1 MPRKKNIP
9 AGSEYFKDQ
18 YQQQIARGETE
29 KQLERQK
36 ARRSYDK
43 AGIDRTGR
51 DIDHK
56 QALAEGGKT
65 EAGNLRL
72 RGKTANRADNGHK
85 KGEKAGKKRSTLV

>member
-18 YQQQIARGETE
+18 WKQQQARGEDV

-36 ARRSYDK
+36 ARRAYDK
-43 AGIDRTGR
+43 AGVDRSNK

-56 QALAEGGKT
+56 QALAAGGKT
-65 EAGNLRL
+65 EPGNLRL
-72 RGKTANRADNGHK
+72 RSKKANRADNGHK
-85 KGEKAGKKRSTLV
+85 PGEKAGKNRSKV

>member
-18 YQQQIARGETE
+18 YKQQIARGEDV

-36 ARRSYDK
+36 ARREYDK
-43 AGIDRTGR
+43 AGIDRVGR

-56 QALAEGGKT
+56 QKLAEGGKT
-65 EAGNLRL
+65 EPGNLRL
-72 RGKTANRADNGHK
+72 RSKKANRGDNGHK
-85 KGEKAGKKRSTLV
+85 PGEKAGKKRSNLI